1 LLQVWVVDSR
11 RFADGAGESNM
22 IRACSGDVLKT
33 ALSFNFKR
41 LRSIG
46 YVNLTRLVDFKE
58 RSDIVSAP
66 GAMASQSPD

>member
-1 LLQVWVVDSR
+1 
-11 RFADGAGESNM
+11 M